1 MNWHRVSAIIL
12 KTQYAFRRDVFRIFD
27 IFWWPAFSLFVWG
40 LFSTYMQKMSGGNIN
55 IISILLGGVIL
66 WTFFDRASKDISLAV
81 IDELWSKNFVNLFSS
96 PLTITE
102 YLVAIIIVAM
112 GKLVVSAVFMF
123 LLASV
128 FYAFHVSSVGWFLV
142 PAALGLTLAGWTM
155 SLIVNACIMRW
166 GHTVEVFIW
175 AVATMVQ
182 PFSCVFYP
190 ITALPGWAQ
199 YIAHALPTM
208 YLFENMRNAMMGKG
222 VHTGEIVISFGL
234 SMLYFILALVFFYRS
249 FTFAKKEGLLI
260 KNY

>member
-12 KTQYAFRRDVFRIFD
+12 KTQYTFRRDIFRIFD
-27 IFWWPAFSLFVWG
+27 IFWWPAFSLFIWG
-40 LFSTYMQKMSGGNIN
+40 LFSSYMQNMSGGSVNVVT
-55 IISILLGGVIL
+55 ILLGGVIL
-66 WTFFDRASKDISLAV
+66 WTFFDRASKDISLAI

-112 GKLVVSAVFMF
+112 GKLLVSAAFMF
-123 LLASV
+123 TLASV

-142 PAALGLTLAGWTM
+142 PAALGLTLTGWTM
-155 SLIVNACIMRW
+155 SLVVQSCIMRW

-175 AVATMVQ
+175 AVATLIQ

-199 YIAHALPTM
+199 YIARALPPM
-208 YLFENMRNAMMGKG
+208 YVFENMRSALNGRG
-222 VHTGEIVISFGL
+222 INTGEILISFGL
-234 SMLYFILALVFFYRS
+234 NIFYFALALLFFYRS
-249 FTFAKKEGLLI
+249 FRFAKKEGLLI